1 MFKKTMTYTD
11 WDGVE
16 RTEDVY
22 FNLSKAEILEMQL
35 TTEGGVDKM
44 IQRMV
49 KAKDTVSL
57 VKLYK
62 ELILKAYGR
71 KSADGRRFEK
81 SEEISREFTETPMF
95 SDLYMELSTND
106 QAASDF
112 IMGIMPRD
120 LEAEVKKAMANPNN
134 QLKVVGGESN

>member
-11 WDGVE
+11 WNGVE
-16 RTEDVY
+16 RTEDIY
-22 FNLSKAEILEMQL
+22 FNLSKAELLEMQL
-35 TTEGGVDKM
+35 TTEGGVDNM
-44 IQRMV
+44 IQRIV
-49 KAKDTVSL
+49 RAKDTVAL

-81 SEEISREFTETPMF
+81 SEEISRAFTETPMY

-106 QAASDF
+106 EAATEF
-112 IMGIMPRD
+112 ITGIMPKD
-120 LEAEVKKAMANPNN
+120 LENEVKKAMNDSS
-134 QLKVVGGESN
+134 QLSLIGHESN